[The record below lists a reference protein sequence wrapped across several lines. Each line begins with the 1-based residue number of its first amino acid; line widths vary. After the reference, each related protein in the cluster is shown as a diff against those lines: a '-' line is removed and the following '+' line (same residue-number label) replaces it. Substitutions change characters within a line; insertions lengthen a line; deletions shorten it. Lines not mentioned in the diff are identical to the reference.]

1 MPAEPVSPHVQ
12 GAAPPGLDAS
22 AGGDGPAG
30 GEGPADAPAASSGLL
45 GLLDRVDDA
54 ALPAIG
60 RALNWAQ
67 AGLGSVG
74 DRPWA
79 GARRARAAVTARVAV
94 DDAPAAVTGAE
105 PRAARGWAAAGV
117 LEAAFRVLVL
127 GLVVLIVV
135 GAVTTMLRGSD
146 PGGATS
152 GSGSGSGAA
161 GSTVSGSGT
170 ADAAADAD
178 GAGAA
183 AGPVEPSIVVGP
195 AAGDAAGAYADSTR
209 SELESLS
216 AAAPAAD
223 LYAVVSLTAYQTPAE
238 LVRTLADYRVTEVFF
253 RVPPDGAETSAN
265 VRDPVADVESAFDS
279 AADAAETLAREDT
292 DAVAAQRAHLEA
304 MALRARCG
312 CLYAAVVR
320 APAAR
325 LLELTR
331 RGPVRTVH
339 PAPPGSSP
347 SAVRFVPLDPARS

>member
-1 MPAEPVSPHVQ
+1 MSPRAQ
-12 GAAPPGLDAS
+12 GAAPPDPDAA
-22 AGGDGPAG
+22 AGDDGPAG
-30 GEGPADAPAASSGLL
+30 APASSSGLL

-74 DRPWA
+74 DRQWA

-94 DDAPAAVTGAE
+94 DDAPGAVTGAE

-146 PGGATS
+146 SGGAMS
-152 GSGSGSGAA
+152 GSSSGAGSASGAA
-161 GSTVSGSGT
+161 GSAVSQSGT
-170 ADAAADAD
+170 ADAAADD
-178 GAGAA
+178 DGAA

-195 AAGDAAGAYADSTR
+195 AAGDAAGAYADRTR

-320 APAAR
+320 APAER

-347 SAVRFVPLDPARS
+347 SAVRFVPLDPVRS

>member
-1 MPAEPVSPHVQ
+1 MC
-12 GAAPPGLDAS
+12 
-22 AGGDGPAG
+22 GDGPAG
-30 GEGPADAPAASSGLL
+30 APGASSGLL

-60 RALNWAQ
+60 RVLNWAQ

-79 GARRARAAVTARVAV
+79 GARRAHAAVTARVAV
-94 DDAPAAVTGAE
+94 DDAPVAVTGAE

-117 LEAAFRVLVL
+117 LEAAFRVVVL

-146 PGGATS
+146 SGGATS
-152 GSGSGSGAA
+152 GSGSGSGSGAA
-161 GSTVSGSGT
+161 GSAVSQSGI

-178 GAGAA
+178 ADDAGAA
-183 AGPVEPSIVVGP
+183 AGPVEPGIVVGP
-195 AAGDAAGAYADSTR
+195 AAGDAAGAYADRTR

-279 AADAAETLAREDT
+279 AADAAETLGREDT

-320 APAAR
+320 APAER

-347 SAVRFVPLDPARS
+347 SAVRFVPLDPVRS